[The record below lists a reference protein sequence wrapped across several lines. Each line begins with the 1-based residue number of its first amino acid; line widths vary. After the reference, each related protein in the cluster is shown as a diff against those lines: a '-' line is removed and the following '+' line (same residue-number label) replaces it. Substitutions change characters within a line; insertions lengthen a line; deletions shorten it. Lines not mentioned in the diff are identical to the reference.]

1 MSELKPSSQPPG
13 NQPVS
18 HDDEITLKDIILK
31 IQEWWSIVWPQ
42 KNIIIA
48 AAIAIGLTAALWTK
62 FTAQRQFTSQ
72 HTIMFTGGGSG
83 GIGGA
88 MKLASSL
95 GFGGL
100 RSSSGTVA
108 GEVAYYVTSNEA
120 VEAAMMLEEGP
131 GKLMDLYIQPFLE
144 DEEFAANFEAKF
156 QTDQRFTDSVLSVV
170 RYYLLEENI
179 SAALDEE
186 TGILSFS
193 VTSPMEVFSYELSNR
208 ILNVTEKRFIE
219 DSKEE
224 NNNVVSAFQTK
235 VDSIKSVLDGLLVEA
250 ALYQDQNQSL
260 VSSVDRVRQVQ
271 ISIELESAK
280 VAYSEYI
287 KGLEMSRAEG
297 MNIKPP
303 FKVYD
308 SSKYPLAYDKP
319 SAAKAG
325 IFGSVITGFLL
336 VLFFIGRVEAKNIMA
351 D

>member
-1 MSELKPSSQPPG
+1 MNEQLPDAPQR
-13 NQPVS
+13 NLTTA
-18 HDDEITLKDIILK
+18 DDEITLKDIILK
-31 IQEWWSIVWPQ
+31 IQEWWSIVWPHRVR
-42 KNIIIA
+42 IIA
-48 AAIAIGLTAALWTK
+48 VSLSIGLLAALYAKYIKPW
-62 FTAQRQFTSQ
+62 QYTSQ
-72 HTIMFTGGGSG
+72 HTIIFTEGNSG

-100 RSSSGTVA
+100 GSSSGTVA
-108 GEVAYYVTSNEA
+108 VEVGYFLQSNEA
-120 VEAAMMLEEGP
+120 VEAALMLEEDS
-131 GKLMDLYIQPFLE
+131 GKLIALYIQPLLE
-144 DEEFAANFEAKF
+144 DEEFASDYEANF
-156 QTDQRFTDSVLSVV
+156 QNDQRFTDSLLSAV
-170 RYYLLEENI
+170 RFELLEENI
-179 SAALDEE
+179 RADWDEE
-186 TGILSFS
+186 TGIFTFYVVSN
-193 VTSPMEVFSYELSNR
+193 MEVFSYELSNR

-219 DSKEE
+219 DSKED
-224 NNNVVSAFQTK
+224 NNNIVRAFQTK

-280 VAYSEYI
+280 VAYAEYI

-308 SSKYPLAYDKP
+308 SSKYPLAFEKP

>member
-1 MSELKPSSQPPG
+1 MNEQLPDAPQR
-13 NQPVS
+13 NLTTAY
-18 HDDEITLKDIILK
+18 DEITLKDIILK
-31 IQEWWSIVWPQ
+31 IQEWFSIVWPHRVR
-42 KNIIIA
+42 IIA
-48 AAIAIGLTAALWTK
+48 VSLSIGLLAALYAK
-62 FTAQRQFTSQ
+62 FIKPWQYTSQ
-72 HTIMFTGGGSG
+72 HTIIFTEDGSG
-83 GIGGA
+83 GMGNA

-100 RSSSGTVA
+100 GSSSGSVA
-108 GEVAYYVTSNEA
+108 AEVGYFLQSNEA
-120 VEAAMMLEEGP
+120 VEAALMLEEDA
-131 GKLMDLYIQPFLE
+131 GKLIDLYIQPLLE
-144 DEEFAANFEAKF
+144 DEEFAADYEANF
-156 QTDQRFTDSVLSVV
+156 QNDQRFTDSLLSAV
-170 RYYLLEENI
+170 RFGLLEENI
-179 SAALDEE
+179 RADWDEE
-186 TGILSFS
+186 TGIFTFYVVSN
-193 VTSPMEVFSYELSNR
+193 MEVFSYELSNR

-219 DSKEE
+219 DSKED
-224 NNNVVSAFQTK
+224 NSNIVRAFQTK

-260 VSSVDRVRQVQ
+260 ISSVDRVRQVQ

-280 VAYSEYI
+280 VAYAEYI